1 MTTEEMKQRCQ
12 KSKERRYQKP
22 ILNQL
27 NYEAI
32 LSDLEE
38 MSAVAG
44 DVRYFCETEDESL
57 LESLVGDEEEAFEI
71 KTMISQ
77 LYDDVDQMFNDL
89 GEEWVPECF
98 DLLFVRVAGARSRV
112 ANRFG
117 GFAGFDDYQGDYYGL
132 ESAWEMDGAI
142 EEAEKKLL
150 KLTKKELVQAAT
162 QCFLVAA
169 NYMALKNRYDS
180 LKDSIDILQGR
191 NAGIIAAVKEIET
204 AYVAAEK
211 NGFLLFDKAT
221 REFDQMTEQ
230 LPDEVWVQ

>member
-1 MTTEEMKQRCQ
+1 MTEPEKEKLCQ
-12 KSKERRYQKP
+12 KAKERRYQKP
-22 ILNQL
+22 ILSQL

-32 LSDLEE
+32 LVNLEE

-132 ESAWEMDGAI
+132 ESAWEMEGAI

-169 NYMALKNRYDS
+169 NYMALKYRYDS

-204 AYVAAEK
+204 AYEVAEK
-211 NGFLLFDKAT
+211 RGFFMFDKAT
-221 REFDQMTEQ
+221 REFEQMTEQ
-230 LPDEVWVQ
+230 LPNEAWIQ